1 MRLMRKPP
9 LTLSILVVAIGLVV
23 VAGAVYM
30 RHDYASRVRRADS
43 LVRNLRQLAIG
54 KSDYKVAEAI
64 ATKFGNAP
72 PPYWT
77 SAYPKENCAARDHLE
92 PCAFIIAMND
102 SPIERLWLK
111 HPSLPHLGV
120 RDWRGSAV
128 IVVTNGAVNHYSF
141 SVWYE
146 SSNGQWRGFGMRES
160 EDLPKYERVQ
170 ARISDSYSIERS
182 GTSETG
188 FGLQSSLTPAATET
202 ERWRASHFVLA
213 CLDQRQSCGEIC
225 EVMPDAWRDFYEKR
239 GRFDVEASGSAY
251 LFCSEPPK

>member
-1 MRLMRKPP
+1 MRNPL

-23 VAGAVYM
+23 VTAAVYV
-30 RHDYASRVRRADS
+30 RNDNAYRVRRADS

-64 ATKFGNAP
+64 ASKFGNAP

-77 SAYPKENCAARDHLE
+77 SAYPKENCAARDHLKS
-92 PCAFIIAMND
+92 CAFIIAMND
-102 SPIERLWLK
+102 SPIERLRLK
-111 HPSLPHLGV
+111 YPFLLHLGI
-120 RDWRGSAV
+120 RDWWGSAV
-128 IVVTNGAVNHYSF
+128 IAVTNGAVNQYSF

-146 SSNGQWRGFGMRES
+146 SSNGQWRGFGTRES
-160 EDLPKYERVQ
+160 EDLPKYQQVQ

-182 GTSETG
+182 GKSETG

-202 ERWRASHFVLA
+202 EQWRASHFVFA
-213 CLDQRQSCGEIC
+213 CLAQRQGCGETC
-225 EVMPDAWRDFYEKR
+225 EVMPEAWRDFYEKR
-239 GRFDVEASGSAY
+239 GRFDVETSGSAF